1 MDCRRFG
8 TDCKIQRTLKGATKI
23 EECIVV
29 KAKFVNPKAF
39 WFTEGGTYV
48 LQKSPHLSSNLMV
61 IDDDGESWYTTEQ
74 LDGTWEVV
82 GTHTHAVFE
91 RVEE

>member
-1 MDCRRFG
+1 MEDY
-8 TDCKIQRTLKGATKI
+8 IL
-23 EECIVV
+23 V

-48 LQKSPHLSSNLMV
+48 LQESPLADHLMV
-61 IDDDGESWYTTEQ
+61 IDDEGEWWYTTAQ

-82 GTHTHAVFE
+82 STYTHAVFE
-91 RVEE
+91 KVEE

>member
-1 MDCRRFG
+1 M
-8 TDCKIQRTLKGATKI
+8 

-39 WFTEGGTYV
+39 WFTEGDTYV
-48 LQKSPHLSSNLMV
+48 LHKSPRMDGYLLV
-61 IDDDGESWYTTEQ
+61 VTDDNGEPWIATEGY
-74 LDGTWEVV
+74 DGTWEVA
-82 GTHTHAVFE
+82 GTYTHAVFE

>member
-1 MDCRRFG
+1 MEDY
-8 TDCKIQRTLKGATKI
+8 IL
-23 EECIVV
+23 V

-48 LQKSPHLSSNLMV
+48 LQESPLADHLMV
-61 IDDDGESWYTTEQ
+61 IDDDGESWYTTKQ
-74 LDGTWEVV
+74 LDGTWKVV
-82 GTHTHAVFE
+82 GTYTHAVFE

>member
-1 MDCRRFG
+1 M
-8 TDCKIQRTLKGATKI
+8 

-48 LQKSPHLSSNLMV
+48 LQKSPHLPGNLMV

-82 GTHTHAVFE
+82 GTYTHAVFE

>member
-1 MDCRRFG
+1 M
-8 TDCKIQRTLKGATKI
+8 

-48 LQKSPHLSSNLMV
+48 LQKSPLRGHFV
-61 IDDDGESWYTTEQ
+61 ITDDQNEAWYVNATPQ
-74 LDGTWEVV
+74 SDGTWEVV
-82 GTHTHAVFE
+82 GTYTHAVFE

>member
-1 MDCRRFG
+1 MEDC
-8 TDCKIQRTLKGATKI
+8 IL
-23 EECIVV
+23 V

-48 LQKSPHLSSNLMV
+48 LQESPLADHLMV
-61 IDDDGESWYTTEQ
+61 IDDDGESWYTTKQ

-82 GTHTHAVFE
+82 GTYTHAVFE

>member
-1 MDCRRFG
+1 M
-8 TDCKIQRTLKGATKI
+8 

-39 WFTEGGTYV
+39 WFTEGGTY
-48 LQKSPHLSSNLMV
+48 
-61 IDDDGESWYTTEQ
+61 
-74 LDGTWEVV
+74 
-82 GTHTHAVFE
+82 THAVFE

>member
-1 MDCRRFG
+1 M
-8 TDCKIQRTLKGATKI
+8 

-48 LQKSPHLSSNLMV
+48 LQESPLADHLIV
-61 IDDDGESWYTTEQ
+61 IDDDGESWYTTQQ

-82 GTHTHAVFE
+82 GTYTHAVFE

>member
-1 MDCRRFG
+1 M
-8 TDCKIQRTLKGATKI
+8 

-48 LQKSPHLSSNLMV
+48 LQESPLAGHLMV
-61 IDDDGESWYTTEQ
+61 IDNDGESWYTTPQ

-82 GTHTHAVFE
+82 GTYTHAVFE

>member
-1 MDCRRFG
+1 M
-8 TDCKIQRTLKGATKI
+8 

-48 LQKSPHLSSNLMV
+48 LQKSPHLPRMV
-61 IDDDGESWYTTEQ
+61 IDDDDGESWYTTSQ

-82 GTHTHAVFE
+82 GTYTHAVFE

>member
-1 MDCRRFG
+1 M
-8 TDCKIQRTLKGATKI
+8 

-29 KAKFVNPKAF
+29 KAKFVNPKVF

-48 LQKSPHLSSNLMV
+48 LQKSPLLPGNLMV

-82 GTHTHAVFE
+82 GTYTHAVFE
-91 RVEE
+91 KVEE

>member
-1 MDCRRFG
+1 M
-8 TDCKIQRTLKGATKI
+8 

-39 WFTEGGTYV
+39 WFTEGDTYV
-48 LQKSPHLSSNLMV
+48 LHKSPLMDGYSLV
-61 IDDDGESWYTTEQ
+61 TDADGELWIATPQ
-74 LDGTWEVV
+74 LDGTWEVI
-82 GTHTHAVFE
+82 GIYTHAVFE

>member
-1 MDCRRFG
+1 M
-8 TDCKIQRTLKGATKI
+8 
-23 EECIVV
+23 EEGIVV

-48 LQKSPHLSSNLMV
+48 LQKSPHLPSNLMV

-82 GTHTHAVFE
+82 GTYTHAVFE

>member
-1 MDCRRFG
+1 M
-8 TDCKIQRTLKGATKI
+8 
-23 EECIVV
+23 EEGIVV

-48 LQKSPHLSSNLMV
+48 LQESPLPSNLMV
-61 IDDDGESWYTTEQ
+61 IDDDNGEAWYTTPQ

-82 GTHTHAVFE
+82 GTYTHAVFE
-91 RVEE
+91 RVE

>member
-1 MDCRRFG
+1 M
-8 TDCKIQRTLKGATKI
+8 
-23 EECIVV
+23 EECIIVV

-48 LQKSPHLSSNLMV
+48 LQKSPHLPSNLMV
-61 IDDDGESWYTTEQ
+61 IDDDGESWYTTPQ

-82 GTHTHAVFE
+82 GTYTHAVFE

>member
-1 MDCRRFG
+1 MED
-8 TDCKIQRTLKGATKI
+8 
-23 EECIVV
+23 CIVV

-39 WFTEGGTYV
+39 WFTKGGTYV
-48 LQKSPHLSSNLMV
+48 LQQDYPPSTKHLIV
-61 IDDDGESWYTTEQ
+61 TDDDGELWLATPQ

-82 GTHTHAVFE
+82 GTYTHAVFE

>member
-1 MDCRRFG
+1 M
-8 TDCKIQRTLKGATKI
+8 

-48 LQKSPHLSSNLMV
+48 LQKSPHLPSNLMV
-61 IDDDGESWYTTEQ
+61 IDDDAGETWCATEQ
-74 LDGTWEVV
+74 LGGTWEVV
-82 GTHTHAVFE
+82 GTYTHAVFE

>member
-1 MDCRRFG
+1 M
-8 TDCKIQRTLKGATKI
+8 

-48 LQKSPHLSSNLMV
+48 LQESPLAGLLMV
-61 IDDDGESWYTTEQ
+61 IDNDGESWYTTKQ

-82 GTHTHAVFE
+82 DTYTHAVFE
-91 RVEE
+91 RVEV

>member
-1 MDCRRFG
+1 M
-8 TDCKIQRTLKGATKI
+8 

-29 KAKFVNPKAF
+29 KAIFVNPKAF

-48 LQKSPHLSSNLMV
+48 LQKSPYLSSCLMV
-61 IDDDGESWYTTEQ
+61 IDDEGESWFTTQ
-74 LDGTWEVV
+74 YLDGTWEVE
-82 GTHTHAVFE
+82 GTYTHAVFE

>member
-1 MDCRRFG
+1 M
-8 TDCKIQRTLKGATKI
+8 

-48 LQKSPHLSSNLMV
+48 LQKSPHLSRLMV
-61 IDDDGESWYTTEQ
+61 MDDDGEWWYTTAQ
-74 LDGTWEVV
+74 FDGTWEVV
-82 GTHTHAVFE
+82 GTYTHAVFE

>member
-1 MDCRRFG
+1 M
-8 TDCKIQRTLKGATKI
+8 

-39 WFTEGGTYV
+39 WFTKGGTYV
-48 LQKSPHLSSNLMV
+48 LQESPLADHLIV
-61 IDDDGESWYTTEQ
+61 IDDDGESWYTTQQ

-82 GTHTHAVFE
+82 GTYTHAVFE

>member
-1 MDCRRFG
+1 M
-8 TDCKIQRTLKGATKI
+8 

-48 LQKSPHLSSNLMV
+48 LQESLLIDHLMV
-61 IDDDGESWYTTEQ
+61 IDNDGESWYTTQQ
-74 LDGTWEVV
+74 LDGTREVV
-82 GTHTHAVFE
+82 GTYTHAVFE

>member
-1 MDCRRFG
+1 M
-8 TDCKIQRTLKGATKI
+8 
-23 EECIVV
+23 EEGIVV

-48 LQKSPHLSSNLMV
+48 LQKSPHLSHLMV

-74 LDGTWEVV
+74 FDGTWEVA
-82 GTHTHAVFE
+82 GTYTHAVFE

>member
-1 MDCRRFG
+1 M
-8 TDCKIQRTLKGATKI
+8 
-23 EECIVV
+23 EEGIVV

-48 LQKSPHLSSNLMV
+48 LQRSPLAGHLAV
-61 IDDDGESWYTTEQ
+61 IDNDGESWYTTQ
-74 LDGTWEVV
+74 QFDGTWEVV
-82 GTHTHAVFE
+82 GTYTHAVFE

>member
-1 MDCRRFG
+1 M
-8 TDCKIQRTLKGATKI
+8 
-23 EECIVV
+23 EEGIVV
-29 KAKFVNPKAF
+29 KAKSVNPKAF

-48 LQKSPHLSSNLMV
+48 LQKSPHLSYLMV

-82 GTHTHAVFE
+82 GTYTHAVFE
-91 RVEE
+91 KVEE

>member
-1 MDCRRFG
+1 M
-8 TDCKIQRTLKGATKI
+8 

-39 WFTEGGTYV
+39 WFTEGGTYA
-48 LQKSPHLSSNLMV
+48 LQKSPHLPSNLMV
-61 IDDDGESWYTTEQ
+61 IDDDGELWYTTEQ

-82 GTHTHAVFE
+82 GTYTHAVFE

>member
-1 MDCRRFG
+1 M
-8 TDCKIQRTLKGATKI
+8 

-48 LQKSPHLSSNLMV
+48 LQESPLDDHLMV
-61 IDDDGESWYTTEQ
+61 IDDDGESWYTTQQ
-74 LDGTWEVV
+74 LDGMWEVV
-82 GTHTHAVFE
+82 GTYTHAVFE

>member
-1 MDCRRFG
+1 M
-8 TDCKIQRTLKGATKI
+8 

-48 LQKSPHLSSNLMV
+48 LQESPPANRLMV
-61 IDDDGESWYTTEQ
+61 IDDDGESWYTTSQ

-82 GTHTHAVFE
+82 GTYTHAVFE

>member
-1 MDCRRFG
+1 MEDY
-8 TDCKIQRTLKGATKI
+8 IL
-23 EECIVV
+23 V

-48 LQKSPHLSSNLMV
+48 LQKSPHLSHLMV
-61 IDDDGESWYTTEQ
+61 IDDDGESWYTTAQ
-74 LDGTWEVV
+74 LDGTWKVV
-82 GTHTHAVFE
+82 GTYTHAVFK

>member
-1 MDCRRFG
+1 ME
-8 TDCKIQRTLKGATKI
+8 K
-23 EECIVV
+23 CIVV

-48 LQKSPHLSSNLMV
+48 LQKSPLAGHLMV
-61 IDDDGESWYTTEQ
+61 IDDDGESWYTTEH
-74 LDGTWEVV
+74 LDGTWEVE
-82 GTHTHAVFE
+82 GTYTHAVFE

>member
-1 MDCRRFG
+1 M
-8 TDCKIQRTLKGATKI
+8 
-23 EECIVV
+23 EEGIVV
-29 KAKFVNPKAF
+29 KAIFVDSEAF

-48 LQKSPHLSSNLMV
+48 LLQRSTHHGSHLVVTDDQNEAWYVSPR
-61 IDDDGESWYTTEQ
+61 

-82 GTHTHAVFE
+82 GTYTHAVFE

>member
-1 MDCRRFG
+1 MEDYV
-8 TDCKIQRTLKGATKI
+8 L
-23 EECIVV
+23 V

-48 LQKSPHLSSNLMV
+48 LQESPLADHLMV
-61 IDDDGESWYTTEQ
+61 IDDDGESWYTTKQ
-74 LDGTWEVV
+74 LDSTWEVV
-82 GTHTHAVFE
+82 GTYTHAVFE

>member
-1 MDCRRFG
+1 M
-8 TDCKIQRTLKGATKI
+8 

-48 LQKSPHLSSNLMV
+48 LQKSPLAGHLMV
-61 IDDDGESWYTTEQ
+61 IDNDGESWYTTSQPE
-74 LDGTWEVV
+74 GTWEVV
-82 GTHTHAVFE
+82 GTYTHAVFE
-91 RVEE
+91 KVEE